1 MRHQVGPFATDPT
14 SVSAVFRHGMVRE
27 IMSHITRL
35 EIAPGISWIEVPE
48 ADLRVLCGCPADSV
62 KHLAR
67 RNLIRPTEV
76 GGVACETGPNAIL
89 LSDVMVQHGAFCNMA
104 EFPVL
109 QMLYRQGMMLPNHPR
124 NTGVKPLLIGR
135 RDAVESQMQYIYR
148 GNYGLI
154 SEEEILATGVPPE
167 QARAMMRLKLRFA
180 FGRIQH
186 PRELLDALVLKEG
199 ADDVEIR
206 GGVTVRRVAHN
217 VFEFGFRGERERVD
231 LN

>member
-1 MRHQVGPFATDPT
+1 MG
-14 SVSAVFRHGMVRE
+14 
-27 IMSHITRL
+27 HITKI
-35 EIAPGISWIEVPE
+35 EVTPGISWIEIPD

-67 RNLIRPTEV
+67 RALIRPTEV
-76 GGVACETGPNAIL
+76 GGVACESGPNAIL
-89 LSDVMVQHGAFCNMA
+89 LSDVMVQNGAFCNMA

-109 QMLYRQGMMLPNHPR
+109 QMLYRQGMLLPNHP
-124 NTGVKPLLIGR
+124 NNKGIKPLLIGR

-154 SEEEILATGVPPE
+154 SEEEIRATGASPE

-180 FGRIQH
+180 FGHIQH
-186 PRELLDALVLKEG
+186 PREMLDALVLNG
-199 ADDVEIR
+199 SPGDVEIR
-206 GGVTVRRVAHN
+206 GGATVRRVAHN

-231 LN
+231 LNLAPFEVYE